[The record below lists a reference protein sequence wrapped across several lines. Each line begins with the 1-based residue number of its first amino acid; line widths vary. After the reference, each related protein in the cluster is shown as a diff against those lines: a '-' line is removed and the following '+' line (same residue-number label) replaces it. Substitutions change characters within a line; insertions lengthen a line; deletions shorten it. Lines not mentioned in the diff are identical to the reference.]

1 LAYLVPIISA
11 FKNLE
16 EANKKERLTTPN
28 RPSIIIVVP
37 TKELANQLED
47 ECKKLIHQAKFT
59 VLSVNNS
66 KVFMREKK
74 ALDEGVDVLI
84 GTPDRLER
92 HREKGTLFFSQVQY
106 FVVDEADTF
115 LDSGYKDVIE
125 TYIRVFAQKQE

>member
-1 LAYLVPIISA
+1 MAYLVPIISA

-92 HREKGTLFFSQVQY
+92 HREKGTLFFS
-106 FVVDEADTF
+106 
-115 LDSGYKDVIE
+115 
-125 TYIRVFAQKQE
+125 

>member
-1 LAYLVPIISA
+1 
-11 FKNLE
+11 
-16 EANKKERLTTPN
+16 
-28 RPSIIIVVP
+28 
-37 TKELANQLED
+37 
-47 ECKKLIHQAKFT
+47 
-59 VLSVNNS
+59 
-66 KVFMREKK
+66 MREKK

-92 HREKGTLFFSQVQY
+92 HREKGSLFLSQVQY